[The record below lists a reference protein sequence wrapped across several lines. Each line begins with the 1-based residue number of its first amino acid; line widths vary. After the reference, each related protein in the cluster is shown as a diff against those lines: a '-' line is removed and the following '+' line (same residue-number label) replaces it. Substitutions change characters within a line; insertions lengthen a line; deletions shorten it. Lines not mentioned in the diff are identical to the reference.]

1 MSKPLV
7 IFHQTGALLRFSVNK
22 KVPSLLQSTISVRNI
37 SISIKKRPSPKIS
50 GLKMSATRHNIIKSP
65 DDDREYRGLVLPNG
79 LKAILVSDPSTD
91 RSAAALD
98 VHVGNMSDPDELQG
112 LVSHF

>member
-7 IFHQTGALLRFSVNK
+7 IFHQIRASIRFSVNN
-22 KVPSLLQSTISVRNI
+22 KVPCLLQSTISVRNL
-37 SISIKKRPSPKIS
+37 SFSVKRPTPEIS
-50 GLKMSATRHNIIKSP
+50 GLKMSAIRHNIIKST

-79 LKAILVSDPSTD
+79 LKAVLVSDPSTD
-91 RSAAALD
+91 KSAAALD

>member
-7 IFHQTGALLRFSVNK
+7 IFHQIGALLRFSVNI
-22 KVPSLLQSTISVRNI
+22 KVPSLIQSTISVRNI
-37 SISIKKRPSPKIS
+37 SISIKRPSPKIS